1 MSWQRPEPPTLLS
14 CTFQLRI
21 SRTAI
26 EDNGLK
32 LVTILGARPQL
43 IKAAA
48 FSALLRRKPQ
58 AQEVLVHTGQHYD
71 ADMSQVFFKELEMP
85 EPAYNLGI
93 GSAKHGAQTGRML
106 QAVEEALLLEQ
117 PDWVVVYGDTNST
130 LAGALAAVK
139 LHIPVAHVEAGLR
152 SFNTRMPEEINRKV
166 TDHISSL
173 LLVPTLTAERNLRNE
188 GLSGSMVHLV
198 GDIMYDAARI
208 FGENAEKC
216 SKIRTTLN
224 LQPKGFILAT
234 LHRAENTDDPAR
246 LDTIMRAL
254 TRIAN
259 ALPVVL
265 PGAPA
270 HPQAHSRHR
279 SLETHVGTA
288 KADKPRRSA

>member
-1 MSWQRPEPPTLLS
+1 
-14 CTFQLRI
+14 
-21 SRTAI
+21 
-26 EDNGLK
+26 
-32 LVTILGARPQL
+32 
-43 IKAAA
+43 
-48 FSALLRRKPQ
+48 
-58 AQEVLVHTGQHYD
+58 
-71 ADMSQVFFKELEMP
+71 MP

-93 GSAKHGAQTGRML
+93 GSANHGAQTGRML
-106 QAVEEALLLEQ
+106 QAVEEVLLLEQ

-130 LAGALAAVK
+130 LAGALAAAK

-173 LLVPTLTAERNLRNE
+173 LFVPTQAADRNLRNE
-188 GLSGSMVHLV
+188 GLSGSMIHLV

-208 FGENAEKC
+208 FGEKAEEC

-234 LHRAENTDDPAR
+234 LHRAENTDDPDR

-259 ALPVVL
+259 DLPVVL
-265 PGAPA
+265 PVHPAGAI
-270 HPQAHSRHR
+270 HDQYR
-279 SLETHVGTA
+279 SLETHIGIAMLINPVCPPDMIMLEKDARLIVTDSGEKKERISTRYPA
-288 KADKPRRSA
+288 